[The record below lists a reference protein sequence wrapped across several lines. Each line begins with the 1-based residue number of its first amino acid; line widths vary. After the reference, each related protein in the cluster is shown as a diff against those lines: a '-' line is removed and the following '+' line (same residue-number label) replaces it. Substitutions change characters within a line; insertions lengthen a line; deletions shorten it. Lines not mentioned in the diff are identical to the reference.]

1 MSMVQLICILAGK
14 SGIVDMIT
22 FDQFKQCM
30 NYESQISYCIEVLFS
45 VGDIEKYNLCWMG
58 KIFDPKLNTNEY
70 WYGLTS
76 DGSNAY
82 DYDNFDTFINSEVFE
97 GRSLREIWDDVNIIE
112 IDGCDPEDRIEFY
125 LQ

>member
-1 MSMVQLICILAGK
+1 
-14 SGIVDMIT
+14 
-22 FDQFKQCM
+22 M

-45 VGDIEKYNLCWMG
+45 VSDIEKCNLCWMG

-76 DGSNAY
+76 NGSNAY
-82 DYDNFDTFINSEVFE
+82 DYDNFDAFINAEVFE
-97 GRSLREIWDDVNIIE
+97 GRSLREIWDGVNIIE

-125 LQ
+125 LQLIVQLNFRNLLVQNE